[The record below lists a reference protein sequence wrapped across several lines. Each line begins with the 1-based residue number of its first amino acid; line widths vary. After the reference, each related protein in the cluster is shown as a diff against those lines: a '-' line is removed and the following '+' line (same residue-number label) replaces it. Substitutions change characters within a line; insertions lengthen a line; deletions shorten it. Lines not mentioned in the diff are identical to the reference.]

1 MVLFVIVDF
10 GLRDND
16 DATKTEIVFVLN
28 TDYGSFVRQVLI

>member
-16 DATKTEIVFVLN
+16 DATKTENVFVFN
-28 TDYGSFVRQVLI
+28 TDYGPFVRQVLI

>member
-10 GLRDND
+10 GFRDDD
-16 DATKTEIVFVLN
+16 DATKTEIVFVFN